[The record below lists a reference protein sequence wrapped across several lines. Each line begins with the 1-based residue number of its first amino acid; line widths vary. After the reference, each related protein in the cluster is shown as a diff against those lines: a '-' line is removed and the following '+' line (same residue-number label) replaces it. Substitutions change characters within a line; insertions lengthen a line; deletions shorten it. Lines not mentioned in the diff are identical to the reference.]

1 MKNHHRGQ
9 TLASALLFCQ
19 AFTEGVLCRRRVT
32 LDFRPTFERGCP
44 EEWINLAKSCWALRP
59 EERPD
64 FDRVVKMMRMI
75 IATIRDKINTEGVIT
90 ENY

>member
-1 MKNHHRGQ
+1 MRGW
-9 TLASALLFCQ
+9 
-19 AFTEGVLCRRRVT
+19 LCRRRVT

-75 IATIRDKINTEGVIT
+75 IATIKEKINAEGVLT

>member
-1 MKNHHRGQ
+1 VIVYEVFIGRSFQKVFKR
-9 TLASALLFCQ
+9 
-19 AFTEGVLCRRRVT
+19 CRRRVT

-75 IATIRDKINTEGVIT
+75 VATIRDKINTEGVISDT
-90 ENY
+90 K

>member
-1 MKNHHRGQ
+1 MGLTYAWRMSDVGL
-9 TLASALLFCQ
+9 TYASW
-19 AFTEGVLCRRRVT
+19 LCRRRVT

-64 FDRVVKMMRMI
+64 FDRVVKMMKMI

-90 ENY
+90 ESH